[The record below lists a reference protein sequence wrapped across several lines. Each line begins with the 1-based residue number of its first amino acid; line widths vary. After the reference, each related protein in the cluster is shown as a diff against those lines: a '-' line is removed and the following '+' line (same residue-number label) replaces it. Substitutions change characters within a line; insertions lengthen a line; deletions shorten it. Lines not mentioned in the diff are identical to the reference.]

1 MDVPIASLVKYH
13 GSIVDMHE
21 EYIVD
26 DVMEDG
32 RFVLVNWDGETL
44 RGVRRESITPIS
56 EEVGPS

>member
-1 MDVPIASLVKYH
+1 MDVPVASLVQYH
-13 GSIVDMHE
+13 GSITDMHD

-32 RFVLVNWDGETL
+32 RFVLVNWDGESL

-56 EEVGPS
+56 EEVEPS